1 LTQLLIDL
9 LDERGLEVASPREA
23 HRRGGTVV
31 VRTPEA
37 EAVYRE
43 LGAREI
49 ICDFR
54 PDAGIRLG
62 PHFFNTDDELRF
74 AAAQIA
80 EIVESGAYERHLDAA
95 APYH

>member
-1 LTQLLIDL
+1 M
-9 LDERGLEVASPREA
+9 
-23 HRRGGTVV
+23 

-62 PHFFNTDDELRF
+62 PHFFNTDEELRF

>member
-1 LTQLLIDL
+1 ML
-9 LDERGLEVASPREA
+9 SPRDPD
-23 HRRGGTVV
+23 RRGGTVV

-37 EAVYRE
+37 EAVHCE
-43 LGAREI
+43 LEAREI

-62 PHFFNTDDELRF
+62 PHFFNTDGELRF

-80 EIVESGAYERHLDAA
+80 EIVETGAYERHLDAA
-95 APYH
+95 VR